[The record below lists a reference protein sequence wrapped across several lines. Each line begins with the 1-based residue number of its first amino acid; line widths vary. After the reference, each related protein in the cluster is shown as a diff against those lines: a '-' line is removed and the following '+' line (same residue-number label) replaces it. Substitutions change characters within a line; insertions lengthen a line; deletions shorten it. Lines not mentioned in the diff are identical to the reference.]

1 MQGVAPLVQ
10 GLIWLCL
17 QRAKRKALCTKRKQ
31 QQTKVYANGMRGR
44 GGSFYPKPA
53 AGLGT
58 ICHMV
63 LTLDSQRVQERGGC
77 EILLH

>member
-17 QRAKRKALCTKRKQ
+17 QHAKRKALCTKRKQ

-44 GGSFYPKPA
+44 GGQFLPQASNRTWYHLPHGSDFRLAKST
-53 AGLGT
+53 G
-58 ICHMV
+58 
-63 LTLDSQRVQERGGC
+63 ERG
-77 EILLH
+77 L